1 MLTGIRH
8 KVAIALGCVLLALA
22 LAACGGT
29 PDSTPAPTPD
39 IEGGG
44 EVDDVIEE
52 LRTRSKPYLDG

>member
-1 MLTGIRH
+1 MLAGMRH
-8 KVAIALGCVLLALA
+8 TTILVLWFVLVALA

-52 LRTRSKPYLDG
+52 LRIKSKPYLDG